1 MGAAD
6 TGADRDLLAWQVLR
20 PLLDGRPYLPW
31 TEGSLRPAALV
42 AVLNEIVFYERRVIV
57 ELGSGISTIVIGR
70 LLAERGGTLT
80 TIEHDPDWS
89 AIVHGQLERE
99 GLAGTVELV
108 NAPLEPHP
116 DAWDEAP
123 WYSLDALAPLPDSI
137 DLLLVDGPPG
147 YGEGMAHSRFPAL
160 PALADRLAPH
170 ALVILDDANR
180 EPEREIV
187 ERWQQLLPEW
197 SFGVDDT
204 VGLALGN
211 R

>member
-1 MGAAD
+1 
-6 TGADRDLLAWQVLR
+6 
-20 PLLDGRPYLPW
+20 
-31 TEGSLRPAALV
+31 
-42 AVLNEIVFYERRVIV
+42 
-57 ELGSGISTIVIGR
+57 
-70 LLAERGGTLT
+70 
-80 TIEHDPDWS
+80 
-89 AIVHGQLERE
+89 
-99 GLAGTVELV
+99 
-108 NAPLEPHP
+108 
-116 DAWDEAP
+116 
-123 WYSLDALAPLPDSI
+123 
-137 DLLLVDGPPG
+137 
-147 YGEGMAHSRFPAL
+147 MAHSRFPAL